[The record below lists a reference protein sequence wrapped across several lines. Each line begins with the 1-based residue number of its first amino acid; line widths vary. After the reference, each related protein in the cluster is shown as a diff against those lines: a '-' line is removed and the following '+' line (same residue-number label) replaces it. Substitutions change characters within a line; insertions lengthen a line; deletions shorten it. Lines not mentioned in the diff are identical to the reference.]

1 MLTHDNII
9 VILYSLPIY
18 QLLFYTIQLISF
30 KKANPSRKYLGL
42 LLLTMTLFLV
52 INAFYQL
59 ESISVMLKVY
69 PFFIPLLLTLP
80 PVFYLY
86 IFSLA
91 RERDQVNRFSKLILF
106 IPGILIL
113 VLNFF
118 TFGLKSIRQREIF
131 LLTDHSPASASH
143 LAADSLLIILWGS
156 LLILL
161 IIQLVIAFSRVNAL
175 LKTERIAIQ
184 KQPAH
189 LAHLQYKWVYIISVS
204 VLIFVIASAIQIL
217 FATSASILSSA
228 IFNLLV
234 LLSGGLAGYFGMKQ
248 DNLLNEV
255 SGVSAMPSKTSD
267 NEAIPLNDKIYDVPV
282 KSEPDGEAREIIKR
296 IEALMDERKPYLNKR
311 FSIEDLSKQIEFK
324 RNKVTSTINDV
335 MGKNFHGLVNDYR
348 VREAIQTLET
358 DELNLTMDAVADKV
372 GFHSR
377 SSFYACFKKYTGQT
391 PKEFVAHLRNNTNN
405 KQS

>member
-18 QLLFYTIQLISF
+18 QLLFYAIQLISF

-52 INAFYQL
+52 VNAFYQL

-91 RERDQVNRFSKLILF
+91 RERDQVKRFSKLILF

-113 VLNFF
+113 ILNFL
-118 TFGLKSIRQREIF
+118 TFGLKSSSQREIF
-131 LLTDHSPASASH
+131 LLTDHSPAGTSH

-161 IIQLVIAFSRVNAL
+161 TIQLIFAFSRVNAL

-184 KQPAH
+184 RQPAH
-189 LAHLQYKWVYIISVS
+189 LAHVQFKWVYIISVS
-204 VLIFVIASAIQIL
+204 LLVFVIAGAMQIL
-217 FATSASILSSA
+217 FTTTANILSSA
-228 IFNLLV
+228 VFNMFMLI
-234 LLSGGLAGYFGMKQ
+234 SGGLAGYFGMKQ

-255 SGVSAMPSKTSD
+255 SGVSKMPLKTSR
-267 NEAIPLNDKIYDVPV
+267 NERTVQDERMDD
-282 KSEPDGEAREIIKR
+282 EPDDEAREIIKR
-296 IEALMDERKPYLNKR
+296 IEALMEESKPYLNKR
-311 FSIEDLSKQIEFK
+311 FSIEDLSKQIEFR

-335 MGKNFHGLVNDYR
+335 LGKNFHGLINDYR

-391 PKEFVAHLRNNTNN
+391 PKEFVAQLNNNAN
-405 KQS
+405 YKQP

>member
-18 QLLFYTIQLISF
+18 QLLFYAIQLISF

-42 LLLTMTLFLV
+42 LLLTMTVFLV
-52 INAFYQL
+52 VNAFYQL
-59 ESISVMLKVY
+59 ESIDVMLKVY

-91 RERDQVNRFSKLILF
+91 REKDQVNRFSKLILF

-113 VLNFF
+113 VLNFL
-118 TFGLKSIRQREIF
+118 TFGLKSNSQREVF
-131 LLTDHSPASASH
+131 LLTDHSPTGILH

-161 IIQLVIAFSRVNAL
+161 TIQLVFAFSRVNAL
-175 LKTERIAIQ
+175 LKAERIAIQ
-184 KQPAH
+184 RQPAH
-189 LAHLQYKWVYIISVS
+189 LAHLQFKWVYIISVS
-204 VLIFVIASAIQIL
+204 VLIFVIAGAIQIL
-217 FATSASILSSA
+217 FTTTANIFSSA
-228 IFNLLV
+228 VFNLLM

-255 SGVSAMPSKTSD
+255 SGVSKMPFKSSG
-267 NEAIPLNDKIYDVPV
+267 NERAPLEEKIDDKPDHI
-282 KSEPDGEAREIIKR
+282 EPDDEAREIIKR
-296 IEALMDERKPYLNKR
+296 IETLMAESKPYLNKR
-311 FSIEDLSKQIEFK
+311 FSIEDLSKQIEFR

-335 MGKNFHGLVNDYR
+335 LGKNFNGLINDYR
-348 VREAIQTLET
+348 VREAIQTLEM
-358 DELNLTMDAVADKV
+358 DELNLTMDAVADKA

-391 PKEFVAHLRNNTNN
+391 PKEFVAHLRNNRNY

>member
-1 MLTHDNII
+1 MLTHENII

-18 QLLFYTIQLISF
+18 QLLFYAIQLISF

-52 INAFYQL
+52 VNAFYQL
-59 ESISVMLKVY
+59 ESINVMLKVY

-91 RERDQVNRFSKLILF
+91 RERDQVKRFSKLILF

-113 VLNFF
+113 ILNFL
-118 TFGLKSIRQREIF
+118 TFGLKSISQREIF
-131 LLTDHSPASASH
+131 LLTDHSPAGTSH

-161 IIQLVIAFSRVNAL
+161 IIQLVFAFSRVNVL

-184 KQPAH
+184 RQPAH
-189 LAHLQYKWVYIISVS
+189 LAHVQFKWVYIISVS
-204 VLIFVIASAIQIL
+204 LLVFVIAGAVQIL
-217 FATSASILSSA
+217 FTTTASIISSA
-228 IFNLLV
+228 VFNLFMLI
-234 LLSGGLAGYFGMKQ
+234 SGGLAGYFGMKQ

-255 SGVSAMPSKTSD
+255 SGVSRMPLKTAGNKRTVQD
-267 NEAIPLNDKIYDVPV
+267 ERMDDEPV
-282 KSEPDGEAREIIKR
+282 KIEPDDEARVIIKR
-296 IEALMDERKPYLNKR
+296 IEALMEQSKPYLNKR
-311 FSIEDLSKQIEFK
+311 FSIEDLSKQIEFR

-335 MGKNFHGLVNDYR
+335 LGKNFHGLINDYR

-391 PKEFVAHLRNNTNN
+391 PKEFVAQLKNNANY